1 MLDSWSMKKLLA
13 TIILSLYFITPSH
26 ADDIRDFQIEG
37 MSLGDSLLDKIS
49 EQEIKNIQNRF
60 PKKGYIYDSNEYY
73 SLTFGKNYINLPS
86 LKLSQYDDFQV
97 HLKRDDEKYILVAIS
112 GIIKINYKDCLAE
125 MKIIEKELDNLFK
138 NTEKIKRATV
148 KHPYDKT
155 GESIASDVTYIFTD
169 GASAALVCTD
179 WTDEMIK
186 KHKGIYDHLRLKL
199 LTGKFNK
206 WMRTKA
212 YK

>member
-1 MLDSWSMKKLLA
+1 MKKLLA
-13 TIILSLYFITPSH
+13 IIALSLCFITPSQ
-26 ADDIRDFQIEG
+26 ADDIRDFEIEG
-37 MSLGDSLLDKIS
+37 VSLGDSLLDKIS
-49 EQEIKNIQNRF
+49 EQKIKNIQNRF

-112 GIIKINYKDCLAE
+112 GISKMSYKNCLVE

-138 NTEKIKRATV
+138 NTKKIKRARA

-155 GESIASDVTYIFTD
+155 GESISADLNYIFTD
-169 GASAALVCTD
+169 GSSASLVCTD
-179 WTDEMIK
+179 WTDNMIK
-186 KHKGIYDHLRLKL
+186 KHQGIYDHIRLKL
-199 LTGKFNK
+199 LTGEFDN
-206 WMRTKA
+206 WMQTKA

>member
-1 MLDSWSMKKLLA
+1 MKKFLVI
-13 TIILSLYFITPSH
+13 IILSLFFSSSK

-37 MSLGDSLLDKIS
+37 VSLEDSLLDKIS
-49 EQEIKNIQNRF
+49 EREIKNIQNRF

-86 LKLSQYDDFQV
+86 LKLSQYDNFQV
-97 HLKRDDEKYILVAIS
+97 HLKRDDEKYILAAIS
-112 GIIKINYKDCLAE
+112 GIIKISYKDCLAE